1 MSRSDLGGN
10 GAEVHRAAQAVAA
23 GFHGAGLGKFFQ
35 RLGGAQAALLPA
47 QVGKDAGALRHAAK
61 GYGAGHARAGPKT
74 AVQIVPVV
82 RPAGAHL
89 PVEFVIRAVA
99 ALEGAYEREVAAYDY
114 ARSLIPGQYR
124 DARNRTDAAAALAR
138 QSVNEQFA
146 ASGLNTGAAGQARL
160 SMAIANQGA
169 LSRLDSEQAAA
180 LAELDMRRAEA
191 ESEYRSAVAEAI
203 ASSELERAQALYEEA
218 VRVDASY
225 RAYSEEMLAAWGLT
239 LAGTPIVTE
248 EPVSA
253 GSYGGGGA
261 SAHSTGKQSSG
272 AAATGA
278 SEAELLRQQ
287 LSRIPGLT
295 RENKAAMIQDYY
307 ANGRISYD
315 DMQSLLAGV

>member
-1 MSRSDLGGN
+1 M
-10 GAEVHRAAQAVAA
+10 
-23 GFHGAGLGKFFQ
+23 
-35 RLGGAQAALLPA
+35 
-47 QVGKDAGALRHAAK
+47 
-61 GYGAGHARAGPKT
+61 
-74 AVQIVPVV
+74 
-82 RPAGAHL
+82 
-89 PVEFVIRAVA
+89 
-99 ALEGAYEREVAAYDY
+99 AAYDY

-225 RAYSEEMLAAWGLT
+225 RDYSQEMLAAWGLT

-248 EPVSA
+248 ELVSA

-287 LSRIPGLT
+287 LSRIPGAHPGEQGGDDTGLLRKRQNKLRRHAVAARRGVRRGEG
-295 RENKAAMIQDYY
+295 REAFPFCA
-307 ANGRISYD
+307 R
-315 DMQSLLAGV
+315 LR

>member
-1 MSRSDLGGN
+1 M
-10 GAEVHRAAQAVAA
+10 
-23 GFHGAGLGKFFQ
+23 
-35 RLGGAQAALLPA
+35 
-47 QVGKDAGALRHAAK
+47 
-61 GYGAGHARAGPKT
+61 
-74 AVQIVPVV
+74 
-82 RPAGAHL
+82 
-89 PVEFVIRAVA
+89 
-99 ALEGAYEREVAAYDY
+99 
-114 ARSLIPGQYR
+114 
-124 DARNRTDAAAALAR
+124 
-138 QSVNEQFA
+138 
-146 ASGLNTGAAGQARL
+146 
-160 SMAIANQGA
+160 
-169 LSRLDSEQAAA
+169 
-180 LAELDMRRAEA
+180 
-191 ESEYRSAVAEAI
+191 
-203 ASSELERAQALYEEA
+203 
-218 VRVDASY
+218 DASY